1 MLKLT
6 SAIAALGVA
15 AMLCDPAAAQGR
27 TQTGLLTCDVS
38 GGVGLLITS
47 RKWVRCWFQ
56 SNQPGR
62 PDEPYEGSISK
73 YGLDIGQTTGGR
85 LVWEVVEPTTRR
97 YGGLAGTYVGA
108 TAEATIA
115 AGVGAN
121 ALVGGSNRSVALQPL
136 SVQGQTGLN
145 LAVGVAELRL
155 RPAWDAR

>member
-6 SAIAALGVA
+6 SALAALGIA

-38 GGVGLLITS
+38 GGIGLIITS
-47 RKWVRCWFQ
+47 RKWVQCWFD

-62 PDEPYEGSISK
+62 PNEPYVGSISK
-73 YGLDIGQTTGGR
+73 FGLDIGGTTGGR
-85 LVWEVVEPTTRR
+85 MVWEVVEPTTRQ

-108 TAEATIA
+108 SAEATIA

-121 ALVGGSNRSVALQPL
+121 ALVGGSGRSVALQPL

-145 LAVGVAELRL
+145 LAVGVAELQL

>member
-1 MLKLT
+1 MLKLI

-15 AMLCDPAAAQGR
+15 TMLGDPAAAQGR

-47 RKWVRCWFQ
+47 RKSLHCLFQ
-56 SNQPGR
+56 PNQPGL
-62 PDEPYEGSISK
+62 PEEPYVGSISK
-73 YGLDIGQTTGGR
+73 FGLDIGETTGGR
-85 LVWEVVEPTTRR
+85 MVWEVVEPTTRR
-97 YGGLAGTYVGA
+97 YGGLAGSYVGA
-108 TAEATIA
+108 SAEATVA

-121 ALVGGSNRSVALQPL
+121 ALVGGSGRSVTLQPL

-145 LAVGVAELRL
+145 LAVGVAELQL

>member
-6 SAIAALGVA
+6 STIAALGIA

-27 TQTGLLTCDVS
+27 TQSGVLTCDVS

-47 RKWVRCWFQ
+47 RKSLSCWFQ
-56 SNQPGR
+56 SNDPGR
-62 PDEPYEGSISK
+62 PDEPYVGSISK
-73 YGLDIGQTTGGR
+73 FGLDIGETTGGR
-85 LVWEVVEPTTRR
+85 MVWEVVEPTTRR
-97 YGGLAGTYVGA
+97 YGGLAGSYVGA
-108 TAEATIA
+108 SAEATVA

-121 ALVGGSNRSVALQPL
+121 ALVGGSGRSVALQPL

-145 LAVGVAELRL
+145 LAVGVAELQL